1 MSSQTVKIFDTTL
14 RDGEQCPGAS
24 LNHEEKLKIAQQLE
38 RLGVDIIEAGFP
50 IASPDDFRAVNAIAK
65 VVKKST
71 VCGLARATKKDI
83 QTTADAIK
91 PAKKKRIHTF
101 LATSDLHLKY
111 KLKMSREA
119 ALQKITEMV
128 KFSRKLCPDVEFS
141 PEDASRSD
149 PKFLYQAL
157 ATAIKAGA
165 KTLNIPDTVGYAT
178 PAEFGKF
185 IAAIRKNTK
194 GIKGVTISVHC
205 HDDLGLAVANSLEAV
220 RNGARQIECTVNG
233 IGERAGNASLEEVV
247 MAIRTRKD
255 FFKNLKT
262 NIRTREI
269 YRTSRLVSSLTG
281 FTVPPNK
288 AIVGRNAFA
297 HESGIH
303 QHGILA
309 KRETYEIM
317 RAQDVGLDRN
327 KLVLG
332 KHSGRA
338 ALGAHLLELGFE
350 LTQKELNK
358 TFERFKLL
366 ADKKKEIFDEDL
378 EALIMNEISEE
389 AAEWTLESVEVIAG
403 TKRKPTAEVTL
414 KHVSGK
420 LFKKKST
427 GTGPVDAAYRAVD
440 KIVGERVK
448 LMEFRMDAVSEGIDA
463 QAVVAVKVETVAGLP
478 SDLSSEAKRRV
489 EARRAKGGHTYTG
502 KGAHTDIVV
511 ASVRSYVNALNKII
525 AGKERMK
532 AIL

>member
-1 MSSQTVKIFDTTL
+1 MPQQIIKIFDTTL

-24 LNHEEKLKIAQQLE
+24 LNHEEKLKIAKQLE

-65 VVKKST
+65 AVKKST
-71 VCGLARATKKDI
+71 ICGLARATEKDI
-83 QTTADAIK
+83 QAAADAIK

-111 KLKMSREA
+111 KLKMSREE
-119 ALQKITEMV
+119 ALKKIAEMV
-128 KFSRKLCPDVEFS
+128 KFARSLCADVEFS

-149 PKFLYQAL
+149 PKFLYKAL
-157 ATAIKAGA
+157 ETAIKAGA

-178 PAEFGKF
+178 PAEFGQF
-185 IAAIRKNTK
+185 VADIRKNTK
-194 GIKGVTISVHC
+194 GVKGITISVHC

-220 RNGARQIECTVNG
+220 RNGARQIECTING
-233 IGERAGNASLEEVV
+233 IGERAGNTSLEEVV

-255 FFKNLKT
+255 TFRGLKT
-262 NIRTREI
+262 NVRAQEI
-269 YRTSRLVSSLTG
+269 YRSSRLVSNLTG

-317 RAQDVGLDRN
+317 KAQDVGLDRN
-327 KLVLG
+327 KLILG

-338 ALGAHLLELGFE
+338 ALGAHLQELGFE
-350 LTQKELNK
+350 LTQKEINK

-389 AAEWTLESVEVIAG
+389 AAEWILDSVEVVAG
-403 TKRKPTAEVTL
+403 TKRKPSAEVTL
-414 KHVSGK
+414 KHSSGK
-420 LFKKKST
+420 LAKQKSS
-427 GTGPVDAAYRAVD
+427 GTGPVDAAYKAVD
-440 KIVGERVK
+440 KIVGEKVK

-463 QAVVAVKVETVAGLP
+463 QAVVAVKVETKA
-478 SDLSSEAKRRV
+478 
-489 EARRAKGGHTYTG
+489 GHTYTG

-532 AIL
+532 AML